1 LLNNFKISKALKE
14 IQDLIDD
21 DPYSTYN
28 TELQVNVLKQ
38 IIDKIIF
45 IKDENNANTQTS
57 YLDAMG
63 KEMPDTL
70 EREIESDSIMLR
82 FVTNP
87 NDEVD
92 EADLIIVKSLDSL
105 GADIKTAKKK
115 KKKWFQYD
123 AEDSENSSA
132 ESASLIDSSV
142 IKKTL
147 SKAANE
153 NESSE
158 ISAADLDKEAVAADD
173 GILTAGYSKS
183 KSKQEKMMED
193 ARLREKAVTDALA
206 SQEKRKKEKEIKD
219 AKDRKDA
226 EDRENATQARNKA
239 ANGADKLQKQ
249 ADRMAKELAA
259 AKDEIAKIQED
270 KKRLADEAAF
280 LKTFVVKVES
290 NAKGLNA
297 VLEKIAAADAAA
309 EAAAKAAA
317 AAAAAAKK

>member
-1 LLNNFKISKALKE
+1 MKKAYIYFAAPFVGL
-14 IQDLIDD
+14 
-21 DPYSTYN
+21 
-28 TELQVNVLKQ
+28 
-38 IIDKIIF
+38 IIF
-45 IKDENNANTQTS
+45 GALYWDFS
-57 YLDAMG
+57 
-63 KEMPDTL
+63 
-70 EREIESDSIMLR
+70 SDYEQ
-82 FVTNP
+82 V
-87 NDEVD
+87 
-92 EADLIIVKSLDSL
+92 EADKLAKVK
-105 GADIKTAKKK
+105 
-115 KKKWFQYD
+115 
-123 AEDSENSSA
+123 
-132 ESASLIDSSV
+132 
-142 IKKTL
+142 
-147 SKAANE
+147 KA
-153 NESSE
+153 
-158 ISAADLDKEAVAADD
+158 
-173 GILTAGYSKS
+173 
-183 KSKQEKMMED
+183 KQEKLMED
-193 ARLREKAVTDALA
+193 ARLREKAVTDAIA
-206 SQEKRKKEKEIKD
+206 SQDKRKKEKEIKD